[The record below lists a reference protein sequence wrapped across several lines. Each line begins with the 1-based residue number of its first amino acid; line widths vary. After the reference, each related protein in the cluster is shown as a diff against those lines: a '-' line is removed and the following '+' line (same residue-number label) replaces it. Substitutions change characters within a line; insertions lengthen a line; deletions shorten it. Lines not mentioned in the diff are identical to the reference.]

1 MRARPESDP
10 GLAPVGPLRRHPA
23 RRENLVR
30 GAAAL
35 TSVRPLSSPID
46 TLEDRVARLRVGV
59 QEVHE
64 RKTAGLRSSGL
75 SRGGRRPLGRKGKPR
90 GASGASRRLRRS
102 GRATDFRREQSLEAG
117 RSEREASASR
127 FPPTAG
133 RHGCPQG
140 RSPLFGR
147 GMLRRDALGALS
159 TPSTRPRKKRC
170 HRRLAAVC
178 VPAPGLGKPGV
189 SGLSRL
195 HALEGNE
202 TPWEG
207 VRPRGGQP
215 TVVRALKTAEA
226 YERQSRSGFVRSMT
240 GRTREDPKARRKGRG
255 GAPNQ

>member
-10 GLAPVGPLRRHPA
+10 GLAPGGPLRRLPT

-64 RKTAGLRSSGL
+64 RKTAGPRSSGL

-90 GASGASRRLRRS
+90 GASGASRRLRRP

-117 RSEREASASR
+117 RRSVGLRPRDPRQRQAGMDARE
-127 FPPTAG
+127 G
-133 RHGCPQG
+133 V
-140 RSPLFGR
+140 PLSGR
-147 GMLRRDALGALS
+147 GRLRRDALGALS
-159 TPSTRPRKKRC
+159 TLSTRPRKKRC
-170 HRRLAAVC
+170 HRRLAAAC

-189 SGLSRL
+189 SGLSRP

-215 TVVRALKTAEA
+215 TVVRALKTAQT
-226 YERQSRSGFVRSMT
+226 YERQSRSGFVRSKT